1 MKILG
6 ITGSSGAGKST
17 FSKFLSEKQEFRVI
31 DADKVSKE
39 LAVPGNEYLDSIKNT
54 FGEDI
59 LLDDGNLNRKLL
71 ASKIYNNEEERE
83 KLNSLTVKYILKEI
97 YNRMK
102 KIVDPKVKYIA
113 VDAPLLFETG
123 FDKVCDYVVSLIA
136 DKDLQIE
143 RICQRDNIDYET
155 AVSRLNS
162 QKSASF
168 YSENADFVIMSG
180 KNCNLK
186 EEADKLL
193 FKLEQKEKKPN
204 DEVR

>member
-17 FSKFLSEKQEFRVI
+17 FCKFLSEKEEFKVI

-39 LAVPGNEYLDSIKNT
+39 LAVPGNEYLDAIKNT
-54 FGEDI
+54 FGEEI
-59 LLDDGNLNRKLL
+59 LLEDGNLNRKLL
-71 ASKIYNNEEERE
+71 ASKIYNNKEEQE

-97 YNRMK
+97 YSRMK
-102 KIVDPKVKYIA
+102 KIIDPKVKYIA

-162 QKSASF
+162 QKSDSF
-168 YSENADFVIMSG
+168 YTENADFVIMSG

-186 EEADKLL
+186 EEANKLL
-193 FKLEQKEKKPN
+193 IKLEQKEKKYN
-204 DEVR
+204 DEAR

>member
-54 FGEDI
+54 FGDDI

-168 YSENADFVIMSG
+168 YTENADFVIMSG

>member
-17 FSKFLSEKQEFRVI
+17 FSKFLSEKEEFKVI

-39 LAVPGNEYLDSIKNT
+39 LAVPGNEYLDAIKNT
-54 FGEDI
+54 FGKEI
-59 LLDDGNLNRKLL
+59 LLEDGNLNRKLL
-71 ASKIYNNEEERE
+71 ASKIYNNKEEQE
-83 KLNSLTVKYILKEI
+83 KLNSLTVKYILREI
-97 YNRMK
+97 YSRMK
-102 KIVDPKVKYIA
+102 KIIDPKVKYIA

-162 QKSASF
+162 QKSDSF
-168 YSENADFVIMSG
+168 YTKNADFVIMSG

-193 FKLEQKEKKPN
+193 IKLEQKEKKHN
-204 DEVR
+204 DEAR

>member
-168 YSENADFVIMSG
+168 YTENADFVIMSG

>member
-1 MKILG
+1 LKILG

-168 YSENADFVIMSG
+168 YTENADFVIMSG

>member
-123 FDKVCDYVVSLIA
+123 FDKLC
-136 DKDLQIE
+136 
-143 RICQRDNIDYET
+143 
-155 AVSRLNS
+155 
-162 QKSASF
+162 SF
-168 YSENADFVIMSG
+168 F
-180 KNCNLK
+180 NC
-186 EEADKLL
+186 
-193 FKLEQKEKKPN
+193 
-204 DEVR
+204 R

>member
-1 MKILG
+1 MHL
-6 ITGSSGAGKST
+6 
-17 FSKFLSEKQEFRVI
+17 FYLKQVLI
-31 DADKVSKE
+31 
-39 LAVPGNEYLDSIKNT
+39 N
-54 FGEDI
+54 
-59 LLDDGNLNRKLL
+59 
-71 ASKIYNNEEERE
+71 
-83 KLNSLTVKYILKEI
+83 
-97 YNRMK
+97 
-102 KIVDPKVKYIA
+102 
-113 VDAPLLFETG
+113 
-123 FDKVCDYVVSLIA
+123 YVVSLIA

-168 YSENADFVIMSG
+168 YTENADFVIMSG

>member
-136 DKDLQIE
+136 EKYLKIE

-168 YSENADFVIMSG
+168 YTENADFVIMSG